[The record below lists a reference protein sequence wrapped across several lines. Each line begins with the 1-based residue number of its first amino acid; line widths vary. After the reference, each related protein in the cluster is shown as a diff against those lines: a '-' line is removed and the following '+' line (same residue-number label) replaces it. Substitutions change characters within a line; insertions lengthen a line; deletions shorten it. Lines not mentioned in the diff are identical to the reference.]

1 MGTIRR
7 KDPAQARWKSSETL
21 RLGILVKLEAQWIVG
36 FVDGEGC
43 FHVSINKNDTMTT
56 GFQVL
61 PEFTV
66 VQHEQDVKVLHALKA
81 YFGCGVVRVNRKDKT
96 STRMAY
102 RVRDVRHLLDIISP
116 FFLDHPLKTHKNV
129 EFRKFRKVLLL
140 MDKGRHLNEEGLE
153 EIRGIVEQ
161 MNRKKNG
168 EYSR

>member
-1 MGTIRR
+1 M
-7 KDPAQARWKSSETL
+7 
-21 RLGILVKLEAQWIVG
+21 KLEAQWIVG

-43 FHVSINKNDTMTT
+43 FHISINKNVTMTT

-81 YFGCGVVRVNRKDKT
+81 FFGCGVVRVNRKDKT

-102 RVRDVRHLLDIISP
+102 RVRNVKHLLDIISP
-116 FFLDHPLKTHKNV
+116 FFLEHHLKTQKNV

-140 MDKGRHLNEEGLE
+140 MDKGKHLTNEGLE
-153 EIRGIVEQ
+153 EIQEIVNQ
-161 MNRKKNG
+161 MNRKKTG
-168 EYSR
+168 

>member
-1 MGTIRR
+1 M
-7 KDPAQARWKSSETL
+7 
-21 RLGILVKLEAQWIVG
+21 KLEAQWIVG

-43 FHVSINKNDTMTT
+43 FHIAINKNDSMAL
-56 GFQVL
+56 GYQVL

-102 RVRDVRHLLDIISP
+102 RVRDIKHLLDIISP
-116 FFLDHPLKTHKNV
+116 FFLEHQLKTQKHV
-129 EFRKFRKVLLL
+129 EFRKFRKVLLM
-140 MDKGRHLNEEGLE
+140 MDKGKHLSKEGLE
-153 EIRGIVEQ
+153 EIRDITNQ

-168 EYSR
+168 